1 MTNGAGK
8 GHIRGLVE
16 GLGKDG
22 RSRFDGPRFDG
33 PRFDGSSRKA
43 RRALRPYASRS
54 NRARSSMGILA
65 AAMLLTACGTDANVP
80 DAKNAAV
87 GGCPSGKDLNGAG
100 ASSIKLAV
108 ADWTAAYQGQCPDIG
123 INYDAQGSGNGR
135 MQFIQKQ
142 VPFAGSDVPLP
153 AAQRAQAQRRCAPGQ
168 PVDVPI
174 SIEPIAIVY
183 HLQGV
188 DKLAITPSLIA
199 KIFNGKI
206 KQWSDP
212 ALVAA
217 NPGVTLPN
225 KTITPVHRSA
235 DSGTSENLTRFLVA
249 QSKTD
254 WPYPPSQ
261 AWPNSIGPGAAV
273 STNMVLLVKQTDGA
287 IGYVDNPDATNN
299 KLPTA
304 AIDTGQGPVK
314 ISPESIGKVIEASKI
329 NKNGLDTTV
338 DVAYGLRAPGAYPAL
353 MVTQFIT
360 CSKGL
365 PAEQARMVKSFIT
378 LTAGDQGQELIAEAG
393 YIPLPTSLRGQVQAS
408 VAQLS
413 AG

>member
-1 MTNGAGK
+1 MTDGVGKKVENGR
-8 GHIRGLVE
+8 RGSTVF
-16 GLGKDG
+16 G
-22 RSRFDGPRFDG
+22 
-33 PRFDGSSRKA
+33 
-43 RRALRPYASRS
+43 ALAV
-54 NRARSSMGILA
+54 
-65 AAMLLTACGTDANVP
+65 LTAAVLLLVGCGTDANVP
-80 DAKNAAV
+80 DAQNAAA
-87 GGCPSGKDLNGAG
+87 GACPSGKNLNGAG

-108 ADWTAAYQGQCPDIG
+108 ADWTAAYQGQCPDVG

-135 MQFIQKQ
+135 TQFIQKQ
-142 VPFAGSDVPLP
+142 VPLAGSDVPLP

-168 PVDVPI
+168 AVDLPI

-188 DKLAITPSLIA
+188 DKLTLTPTLIA

-206 KQWSDP
+206 KQWNDP

-217 NPGVTLPN
+217 NPGVTLPS

-249 QSKTD
+249 QAKTD

-261 AWPNSIGPGAAV
+261 AWPNNVGPGAAV

-287 IGYVDNPDATNN
+287 IGYVDNPDATSN

-304 AIDTGQGPVK
+304 AIDTGHGPVK
-314 ISPESIGKVIEASKI
+314 ISPDSIGKVIAASKI
-329 NKNGLDTTV
+329 NKTGLDVTV
-338 DVAYGLRAPGAYPAL
+338 DVAYGLKASGAYPAL

-365 PAEQARMVKSFIT
+365 PAEQAGLVKSFIT
-378 LTAGDQGQELIAEAG
+378 LTAGDQGQELIAKAG
-393 YIPLPTSLRGQVQAS
+393 YIPLPAALRGQVQAS

-413 AG
+413 GG